1 MAGTTS
7 GRSRRGGEHHHPA
20 DLCRSWDKPDL
31 DLSNADWQS
40 GTQGAGDVQIAF
52 VEGFIAMRNA
62 GKPGS
67 PSLIFTPAEWRAFVV
82 NARDGEF
89 DLT

>member
-1 MAGTTS
+1 MAERTT
-7 GRSRRGGEHHHPA
+7 GRQPFAG
-20 DLCRSWDKPDL
+20 WDKPDL
-31 DLSNADWQS
+31 DLSNAQWRS
-40 GTQGAGDVQIAF
+40 GSRGAGDVQIAF

-67 PSLIFTPAEWRAFVV
+67 PSIVFTPAEWRAFVV